1 MGAESQVHRILL
13 FAGYILVALAF
24 IYISRS
30 LWAYREWL
38 LSWQIT
44 PIHIFLLG
52 ASILSYAL
60 SGFLLSS
67 AWCILNQACGYK
79 NISRRNCTAIY
90 GTTQIAKYIPGN
102 IFHFLGR
109 HAAGVRMGLPHSTLA
124 CSASLEM
131 IGLLFS
137 ASTISL
143 LGLLVLRSALISQLP
158 IPQWV
163 LIAIIVAALLV
174 MGMLLPLLQK
184 KIGMSQT
191 LSKRQLLGQ
200 FLMPSTSRYLVFFLV
215 CGVIM
220 ALLTLVVM
228 NSFQWTPLILAFFCY
243 PISWIAGY
251 VIPGAS
257 AGIGVREASII
268 LILST
273 IILPQEASL
282 IAILMRAVTILGDI
296 VFYLI
301 AKYVES
307 TTGTTTESNL

>member
-1 MGAESQVHRILL
+1 MGEEQQIHRILRL
-13 FAGYILVALAF
+13 TGYLLVALAF

-38 LSWQIT
+38 IAWEFS
-44 PIHIFLLG
+44 PGHIFLL
-52 ASILSYAL
+52 SVSVLTYAL
-60 SGFLLSS
+60 GGLLLSS

-79 NISRRNCTAIY
+79 NISQRNCTAIY

-137 ASTISL
+137 AGTISL
-143 LGLLVLRSALISQLP
+143 LGILILRSELISQLP

-163 LIAIIVAALLV
+163 LIAIVIAAFVMMSLLF
-174 MGMLLPLLQK
+174 PLLQK
-184 KIGMSQT
+184 KIST
-191 LSKRQLLGQ
+191 TKALSKSQLLRQ
-200 FLMPSTSRYLVFFLV
+200 YLIPATSRHLAFFLV
-215 CGVIM
+215 CGIIM

-228 NSFQWTPLILAFFCY
+228 KSVQWTPLMLAFFCY

-273 IILPQEASL
+273 ILLPQEASL
-282 IAILMRAVTILGDI
+282 IAILMRVVTILGDI

-307 TTGTTTESNL
+307 TTGSNLRNQ

>member
-1 MGAESQVHRILL
+1 MGEENQIHRILR

-38 LSWQIT
+38 IAWQFT
-44 PIHIFLLG
+44 PDHIFLLCV
-52 ASILSYAL
+52 SVLTYAI
-60 SGFLLSS
+60 SGLLLST
-67 AWCILNQACGYK
+67 AWCILNQACGYN

-137 ASTISL
+137 AGTISL
-143 LGLLVLRSALISQLP
+143 LGLLILRSELISQLP
-158 IPQWV
+158 IPLWV
-163 LIAIIVAALLV
+163 LIAIVTAAFLMIGL
-174 MGMLLPLLQK
+174 LLPLLQK
-184 KIGMSQT
+184 KINISKA
-191 LSKRQLLGQ
+191 LSKSQLLSQ
-200 FLMPSTSRYLVFFLV
+200 FLIPATSRYLAFFLV

-220 ALLTLVVM
+220 AVLTLVVM
-228 NSFQWTPLILAFFCY
+228 QSTQWMPLMLAFFCY
-243 PISWIAGY
+243 PVSWIAGY

-307 TTGTTTESNL
+307 TTESNL